1 MEEKKSYIEQLLGDL
16 KNLNSEDAGMEL
28 IAALLNL
35 DDENFE
41 NLAGVYLLEMQ
52 KSLSSSKTQ
61 MTMAQML
68 DSEGITLEQL
78 RQDFEKNIS
87 KIDSELGDIL
97 SDKKRDFLR
106 QVMILV
112 YNSVAETEGISKKI
126 IQIPIEKCHEDAK
139 IPVYANLTDAGA
151 DLYAIEDIVIAPGET
166 VLIPTGLKV
175 AIPRGYEIQVRP
187 KSGRALKTKMRVA
200 NSPGTIDA
208 GYRDEI
214 KVIIDNIEPPFKD
227 INYHFDDEGKVIIDS
242 ILHGSSYSIS
252 KGDKFAQLVLSE
264 VPKMDFVEVESV
276 SKYTGNR
283 GGGFGSTGIK
293 NRRY

>member
-126 IQIPIEKCHEDAK
+126 IQIPIEKCHDDAK

-151 DLYAIEDIVIAPGET
+151 DLYAIEDIVINPGET
-166 VLIPTGLKV
+166 VLVPTGLKV

-227 INYHFDDEGKVIIDS
+227 ISYHFDDEGKVIIDS

-293 NRRY
+293 

>member
-52 KSLSSSKTQ
+52 KSLSSSKIQ

-166 VLIPTGLKV
+166 VLVPTGLKV

-293 NRRY
+293 

>member
-16 KNLNSEDAGMEL
+16 KNLNAEDAGMEL

-68 DSEGITLEQL
+68 NSEGITLEQL

-151 DLYAIEDIVIAPGET
+151 DLYAIEDIVINPGET
-166 VLIPTGLKV
+166 VLVPTGLKV

-200 NSPGTIDA
+200 NTPGTI
-208 GYRDEI
+208 
-214 KVIIDNIEPPFKD
+214 KVI
-227 INYHFDDEGKVIIDS
+227 
-242 ILHGSSYSIS
+242 
-252 KGDKFAQLVLSE
+252 
-264 VPKMDFVEVESV
+264 
-276 SKYTGNR
+276 
-283 GGGFGSTGIK
+283 
-293 NRRY
+293 

>member
-1 MEEKKSYIEQLLGDL
+1 MEEKKSYIEQLFGDL
-16 KNLNSEDAGMEL
+16 KDLNSEDAGMEI

-41 NLAGVYLLEMQ
+41 KLAGVYLLEMQ

-61 MTMAQML
+61 IIMAQML
-68 DSEGITLEQL
+68 NSKGITLEQL

-87 KIDSELGDIL
+87 EIDSELGDIL
-97 SDKKRDFLR
+97 SDKKIEFLK
-106 QVMILV
+106 QVMIII
-112 YNSVAETEGISKKI
+112 YNSIAETEGISKKI
-126 IQIPIEKCHEDAK
+126 IQIPIEKCHEDVK

-166 VLIPTGLKV
+166 VLVPTGLKV

-200 NSPGTIDA
+200 NSPGTVDS

-293 NRRY
+293 

>member
-78 RQDFEKNIS
+78 SQDFEKNIS

-151 DLYAIEDIVIAPGET
+151 DLYAIEDIVINPGET
-166 VLIPTGLKV
+166 VLVPTGLKV

-227 INYHFDDEGKVIIDS
+227 ISYHFDDKGKVIIDS
-242 ILHGSSYSIS
+242 ILHGSSYLIS

-293 NRRY
+293 

>member
-52 KSLSSSKTQ
+52 KSLSSSKIQ

-68 DSEGITLEQL
+68 DSEDITLEQL

-126 IQIPIEKCHEDAK
+126 IQIPIELGNKDAK
-139 IPVYANLTDAGA
+139 IPNYPNLGDAGL
-151 DLYAIEDIVIAPGET
+151 DIYALEDITVHPGET
-166 VLIPTGLKV
+166 KLVKTGLKV
-175 AIPRGYEIQVRP
+175 AIPYGYELQVRP
-187 KSGRALKTKMRVA
+187 KSGRALKTKFRVA
-200 NSPGTIDA
+200 NTPGTI
-208 GYRDEI
+208 
-214 KVIIDNIEPPFKD
+214 KV
-227 INYHFDDEGKVIIDS
+227 
-242 ILHGSSYSIS
+242 
-252 KGDKFAQLVLSE
+252 A
-264 VPKMDFVEVESV
+264 
-276 SKYTGNR
+276 
-283 GGGFGSTGIK
+283 
-293 NRRY
+293 

>member
-1 MEEKKSYIEQLLGDL
+1 MEEKKSFIEQLLGDL
-16 KNLNSEDAGMEL
+16 KGLSSEDAGMEL
-28 IAALLNL
+28 IAALLSL

-41 NLAGVYLLEMQ
+41 KLAGVYLLEMQ
-52 KSLSSSKTQ
+52 KSLSSPQTQ

-68 DSEGITLEQL
+68 NSEGITLEQL
-78 RQDFEKNIS
+78 RQDFDNHIS

-97 SDKKRDFLR
+97 SDKKKDFLR
-106 QVMILV
+106 QVMIVV
-112 YNSVAETEGISKKI
+112 YNSIAETEGISKKI
-126 IQIPIEKCHEDAK
+126 IQIPIEKCHDDAK

-151 DLYAIEDIVIAPGET
+151 DLYAVEDIIINPGET
-166 VLIPTGLKV
+166 VLVPTGLKV

-227 INYHFDDEGKVIIDS
+227 IKYHFDDEGKVIIDS

-252 KGDKFAQLVLSE
+252 KGDKFAQLVLNE

-293 NRRY
+293 

>member
-52 KSLSSSKTQ
+52 KSLSSSKIQ

-151 DLYAIEDIVIAPGET
+151 DLYAIEDIVINPGET
-166 VLIPTGLKV
+166 VLVPTGLKV

-293 NRRY
+293 

>member
-126 IQIPIEKCHEDAK
+126 IQIPIEKCHDDAK

-166 VLIPTGLKV
+166 VLVPTGLKV

-200 NSPGTIDA
+200 NTPGTIDS

-227 INYHFDDEGKVIIDS
+227 ISYHFDDEGKVIIDS

-252 KGDKFAQLVLSE
+252 KGDKFAQLILSE
-264 VPKMDFVEVESV
+264 VPKMDFIEVESV

-293 NRRY
+293 